1 MENRFGLRQVA
12 GSGTSKESDEKQ
24 HSRWLCLSGGWSQP
38 ALLGWKEVTILH
50 QGDQILVKPEMAS
63 ARTYDGGAPSRSGSV
78 TFLTVSVGM
87 SQTIDSSCSRR
98 T

>member
-50 QGDQILVKPEMAS
+50 QGDQIPVKPEITS
-63 ARTYDGGAPSRSGSV
+63 ARILDGG
-78 TFLTVSVGM
+78 
-87 SQTIDSSCSRR
+87 SSALSSPVILQFSNL
-98 T
+98 